1 MGPVACV
8 RVRLAWVARDAAR
21 RGAAVS
27 SARVA
32 LSVDGARGAF
42 RYRLGWP
49 VFVPSTSDAFLFV
62 NAFYKHNEALI
73 P

>member
-1 MGPVACV
+1 MCAGPISVGCTGRGEARGSRELCACRTV
-8 RVRLAWVARDAAR
+8 GGR
-21 RGAAVS
+21 
-27 SARVA
+27 
-32 LSVDGARGAF
+32 DGARGAF